1 MRCSTRCSSTTSSCP
16 TRWWSA
22 TLSDGWR
29 LARTTLANER
39 VNIATG
45 MGRRPVRPVDY
56 LPALGDQASP
66 EALAQMMTEC
76 GAITADLLAFTAMS
90 QRLLLRQIAGL
101 QQGPEASVLK
111 VAAAWNATR
120 LQQAVLGWQGPG
132 AATMPERTGRRPS
145 ATFPSR
151 PR

>member
-1 MRCSTRCSSTTSSCP
+1 
-16 TRWWSA
+16 
-22 TLSDGWR
+22 
-29 LARTTLANER
+29 
-39 VNIATG
+39 
-45 MGRRPVRPVDY
+45 VDY

-120 LQQAVLGWQGPG
+120 LQQAVLSWQGPG
-132 AATMPERTGRRPS
+132 AAIIDGTNGAASQRYLSLPPTLIGGGTLEIQLNVIAERVLGLPRS
-145 ATFPSR
+145 PSR
-151 PR
+151 